1 MSRLVLFSLWGAVV
15 FGFLVAA
22 GIGIAAGD
30 LGMVQ
35 GAAECIGGGR
45 RDKPRRRADHLERVR
60 RPSPQARQV

>member
-35 GAAECIGGGR
+35 GAAAAAVGGLVAAPFVARMWRGGGDR
-45 RDKPRRRADHLERVR
+45 MG
-60 RPSPQARQV
+60 